1 MHVAFHKMHGLGN
14 DFVVFDARHRVEAAD
29 KPDPFDPELV
39 GTAVLRRLAD
49 RRLGIGCDQLLVIDA
64 PRRAQTDAYYRIYN
78 ADGGEVEQCGNGVR
92 CIAALL
98 FRHGEAGELVL
109 DSAGGPV
116 RARRAPDGQV
126 AVQMVQPNFDPA
138 SLPFDAPGASDPYE
152 LALVD
157 GAAEASVSVGV
168 VSMGNPHA
176 VVTVDDVASAPVA
189 RLGAAIGTHGRFPQG
204 VNAGFMEIVDP
215 AHIRLRV
222 YERGVGETS
231 ACGTGACA
239 AVALARNR
247 GKVGPDVSV
256 DLPGGRLVVS
266 WPGPGE
272 PLWMTGPAEHVFEGR
287 IDL

>member
-1 MHVAFHKMHGLGN
+1 MRVAFHKMHGLGN
-14 DFVVFDARHRVEAAD
+14 DFVVFDARHRVEAAN
-29 KPDPFDPELV
+29 KPDPFDPDLV
-39 GTAVLRRLAD
+39 GAGLLRRLAD
-49 RRLGIGCDQLLVIDA
+49 RRLGVGCDQLLVIEA
-64 PRRAQTDAYYRIYN
+64 PRRAGTDAYYRIFN
-78 ADGGEVEQCGNGVR
+78 ADGGEVQQCGNGAR

-98 FRHGEAGELVL
+98 FRHIEKAELAL
-109 DSAGGPV
+109 DSLGGTI
-116 RARRAPDGQV
+116 RARRRPDGQV
-126 AVQMVQPNFDPA
+126 SVQMAQPDFDPA
-138 SLPFDAPGASDPYE
+138 SLPFEAPGPADPYE
-152 LALVD
+152 LALADEVI
-157 GAAEASVSVGV
+157 SIGV

-176 VVTVDDVASAPVA
+176 VVTVDDVAAAPVA
-189 RLGAAIGTHGRFPQG
+189 QLGAAIGAHSRFPQG
-204 VNAGFMEIVDP
+204 VNAGFMEIVDR

-272 PLWMTGPAEHVFEGR
+272 PLWMTGPAEDVFEGR